1 MAKQTSLNSIINGCK
16 KGLPGDF
23 DKLIDMYSNRCY
35 GYFYRLT
42 GNSAQSEDLLSEL
55 FLKLVKKIGSFKS
68 KNCSF
73 ESWLFTLAGNIFRDH
88 LRSKYRVAKLLDN
101 KVEMDRLDQP
111 PGRSER
117 RIIDDLQIELEKLD
131 SETRKLLMMRF
142 YGGFNFREL
151 AKMRS
156 EPIGTTLSKVHRGL
170 KKLKE
175 QMEQNND

>member
-1 MAKQTSLNSIINGCK
+1 MEKQNSLNSIINGCK

-23 DKLIDMYSNRCY
+23 DKLIDMYSKRCY

-42 GNSAQSEDLLSEL
+42 GNSAQSEDLLGEL

-88 LRSKYRVAKLLDN
+88 LRSKYRVAKLLDS
-101 KVEMDRLDQP
+101 KAEMERLDQP
-111 PGRSER
+111 PPRSEER
-117 RIIDDLQIELEKLD
+117 VIDNLQIEFEKLD
-131 SETRKLLMMRF
+131 SETRELLMMRF
-142 YGGFNFREL
+142 YGGFSFREL
-151 AKMRS
+151 AKIRS

>member
-1 MAKQTSLNSIINGCK
+1 MARQTSLNSIINGCK

-55 FLKLVKKIGSFKS
+55 FLKLVKKIGSFRS
-68 KNCSF
+68 KKCSF

-88 LRSKYRVAKLLDN
+88 LRSKHRAAKLLDG
-101 KVEMDRLDQP
+101 KAEMERLDQP
-111 PGRSER
+111 PGSSDR
-117 RIIDDLQIELEKLD
+117 RIIDNLQIELEKLD
-131 SETRKLLMMRF
+131 SETRELLMMRF

-151 AKMRS
+151 AKIRS

-170 KKLKE
+170 EKLRE